1 MGVASIESPGLRRP
15 PQGEGVKD
23 FLRLLELAKAYRGR
37 MAVALVASLFYGAS
51 QASLL
56 YVVKVIV
63 DKVLKDGS
71 DLGNVMAMILGL
83 SVIKGIGSY
92 AASVMMTDV
101 GQRVVRDLRE
111 RLFAQTLRQS
121 TTFFSRRNVGEL
133 LSRLTNDIGQI
144 QRAVSETIGDLM
156 RESVTLVGYIG
167 SLFFL
172 DWRLAVVC
180 ATTGPLVVYPL
191 AQLGRRVR
199 GQSKRS
205 QEELAHVTHIASEAY
220 AGHRVVKAF
229 GAEARE
235 VRRFG
240 DAANSLYRT
249 YMRVTRAVSAL
260 PPVMEL
266 VGGIAAIGVLW
277 FGSKEI
283 VANRITQGD
292 FMQFLLAALLMYQ
305 PIKRLSGAN
314 STIQQALAAAT
325 RVFEMLD
332 LNTEVPDRSGAS
344 ALTGLQSG
352 VEFRDVGFA
361 YADEPE
367 RFVVRHASFAARKG
381 QVVAL
386 VGLSGAGKTTLVNL
400 IPRFYDPTEGGVFI
414 DGRDIRD
421 VTLKSLRENIALVTQ
436 ETVLFDDTVAANIA
450 YGKPDAS
457 REAIEAA
464 ARAAHAHEFIAQMP
478 NGYETKIG
486 ERGQRL
492 SGGQRQRL
500 AIARAILRNSPL
512 LVLDE
517 ATSSLDAESEALV
530 QDALTALMANR
541 TTFVIAHRLSTV
553 RRADVIVTLEKGRV
567 AEVGAH
573 DELVNRG
580 GVYAR
585 LYALQMFDEREEP
598 S

>member
-1 MGVASIESPGLRRP
+1 
-15 PQGEGVKD
+15 VKD
-23 FLRLLELAKAYRGR
+23 FLRLLELARAYRGR
-37 MAVALVASLFYGAS
+37 IILASI
-51 QASLL
+51 ASLL
-56 YVVKVIV
+56 YGAAQGGLLYVIKFIV
-63 DKVLKDGS
+63 DGVLKNGEGI
-71 DLGNVMAMILGL
+71 LPVAIAILGL
-83 SVIKGIGSY
+83 SLVKGLGSY
-92 AASVMMTDV
+92 GAGVLMTDV

-111 RLFAQTLRQS
+111 RLFAHTLRQS
-121 TTFFSRRNVGEL
+121 AGYFSRQTVGEL

-156 RESVTLVGYIG
+156 RESTTLVYYIAT
-167 SLFFL
+167 LFL
-172 DWRLAVVC
+172 IDWRLAVVSG
-180 ATTGPLVVYPL
+180 TTAPLIVYPL
-191 AQLGRRVR
+191 SQLGRRVR

-205 QEELAHVTHIASEAY
+205 QEELAHVTHIATEAY

-235 VRRFG
+235 AERFRA
-240 DAANSLYRT
+240 AANSLYRT

-260 PPVMEL
+260 PPVMEFI
-266 VGGIAAIGVLW
+266 GGIATIGVLW
-277 FGSKEI
+277 FGSREI
-283 VANRITQGD
+283 HAGRISQGD
-292 FMQFLLAALLMYQ
+292 FMAFLSAALLMYQ

-314 STIQQALAAAT
+314 ASIQQALAAST

-332 LNTEVPDRSGAS
+332 TNTETPDRPGAPV
-344 ALTGLQSG
+344 LPPLVRD

-361 YADEPE
+361 YADEPTK
-367 RFVVRHASFAARKG
+367 FVVRHASFKALKG
-381 QVVAL
+381 QVIAL

-400 IPRFYDPTEGGVFI
+400 IPRFYDATEGALLI
-414 DGRDIRD
+414 DGVDTRD
-421 VTLKSLRENIALVTQ
+421 VTMKSLRDQIALVTQ
-436 ETVLFDDTVAANIA
+436 ETVLFDDTIAANIA
-450 YGKPDAS
+450 YGRPDAT

-478 NGYETKIG
+478 GTYETKIG

-553 RRADVIVTLEKGRV
+553 RRADLIVALEKGRV
-567 AEVGAH
+567 AEMGTH
-573 DELVNRG
+573 DALISRG

-585 LYALQMFDEREEP
+585 LYALQMFDGREEP

>member
-1 MGVASIESPGLRRP
+1 M
-15 PQGEGVKD
+15 KD

-37 MAVALVASLFYGAS
+37 MVLAFV
-51 QASLL
+51 ASLL
-56 YVVKVIV
+56 YGGAQGALLYVIQYIV
-63 DKVLKDGS
+63 DEVLRKGDGDGLMRVS
-71 DLGNVMAMILGL
+71 IAILGL
-83 SVIKGIGSY
+83 SIVKGVGSY

-111 RLFAQTLRQS
+111 RLFGHTLRQS
-121 TTFFSRRNVGEL
+121 ASFFSRQSVGEL

-156 RESVTLVGYIG
+156 RESVTLVGYIAF
-167 SLFFL
+167 LFFK
-172 DWRLAVVC
+172 DYKLAIVC
-180 ATTGPLVVYPL
+180 ATTAPLIVYPL

-205 QEELAHVTHIASEAY
+205 QEELAHVTHIAAEAY

-235 VRRFG
+235 ARRFK
-240 DAANSLYRT
+240 DAAASLYRT
-249 YMRVTRAVSAL
+249 YMRVTRAVAAL
-260 PPVMEL
+260 PPVMEFI
-266 VGGIAAIGVLW
+266 GGIAAIGVLW

-283 VANRITQGD
+283 TAGDLSQGE
-292 FMQFLLAALLMYQ
+292 FMAFLFAALSMYQ

-314 STIQQALAAAT
+314 SSIQQALAAST

-332 LNTEVPDRSGAS
+332 LNTEVSDRAGAPAMS
-344 ALTGLQSG
+344 ELAQS

-361 YADEPE
+361 YADDPT
-367 RFVVRHASFAARKG
+367 RFVVRHASFKASKG

-400 IPRFYDPTEGGVFI
+400 IPRFYDPTEGAVLI
-414 DGRDIRD
+414 DGKDVRD
-421 VTLKSLRENIALVTQ
+421 VTLKSLRDNIALVTQ

-450 YGKPDAS
+450 YGRPDAT
-457 REAIEAA
+457 RGAIEAA
-464 ARAAHAHEFIAQMP
+464 ARAAHAHEFIATMP
-478 NGYETKIG
+478 ESYETKIG

-553 RRADVIVTLEKGRV
+553 RRADLIVTLEKGRV
-567 AEVGAH
+567 AEVGTH
-573 DELVNRG
+573 DDLVNRG

-585 LYALQMFDEREEP
+585 LYALQMFDEREEL

>member
-1 MGVASIESPGLRRP
+1 
-15 PQGEGVKD
+15 VKD
-23 FLRLLELAKAYRGR
+23 FVRLLDLAKAYRGR
-37 MAVALVASLFYGAS
+37 MTVALI
-51 QASLL
+51 ASLL
-56 YVVKVIV
+56 YGGAQAALLYVIQYIV
-63 DKVLKDGS
+63 DDVLKNGGG
-71 DLGNVMAMILGL
+71 LRNVSIAILGL
-83 SVIKGIGSY
+83 SLIKGIGSY
-92 AASVMMTDV
+92 AAGVMMTDV

-111 RLFAQTLRQS
+111 RLFAHTLRQS
-121 TTFFSRRNVGEL
+121 ASFFSRQTVGEL
-133 LSRLTNDIGQI
+133 LSRLTNDIGNI
-144 QRAVSETIGDLM
+144 QRAVSETVGDLM

-167 SLFFL
+167 FLFFK
-172 DWRLAVVC
+172 DWKLAIVC
-180 ATTGPLVVYPL
+180 ATTAPLIIYPL

-205 QEELAHVTHIASEAY
+205 QEELAHVTHIAAEAY

-229 GAEARE
+229 SAEARE
-235 VRRFG
+235 ERRFK
-240 DAANSLYRT
+240 DAAGLLYRT
-249 YMRVTRAVSAL
+249 YMRVTRAVAAL
-260 PPVMEL
+260 PPVMEFI
-266 VGGIAAIGVLW
+266 GGIAAIGVLW

-283 VANRITQGD
+283 AAGQLSQGE
-292 FMQFLLAALLMYQ
+292 FMAFLFAALSMYQ

-314 STIQQALAAAT
+314 ASVQQALAAST
-325 RVFEMLD
+325 RIFEMLD
-332 LNTEVPDRSGAS
+332 LSTEVPDKAGAPAMGELS
-344 ALTGLQSG
+344 TG

-361 YADEPE
+361 YADDPA
-367 RFVVRHASFAARKG
+367 RFVVRHASFKAAKG
-381 QVVAL
+381 QVIAL

-400 IPRFYDPTEGGVFI
+400 IPRFYDPTEGAVLI

-421 VTLKSLRENIALVTQ
+421 VTLKSLRDNIALVTQ

-450 YGKPDAS
+450 YGRPDAP
-457 REAIEAA
+457 REAVEAA
-464 ARAAHAHEFIAQMP
+464 ARAAHAHEFVASMP

-553 RRADVIVTLEKGRV
+553 RRADLIVTLEKGRV
-567 AEVGAH
+567 AEVGTH
-573 DELVNRG
+573 DELVGRG

-585 LYALQMFDEREEP
+585 LYALQMFDEREEL

>member
-1 MGVASIESPGLRRP
+1 M
-15 PQGEGVKD
+15 KD

-37 MAVALVASLFYGAS
+37 MVLALIASLLYGAS
-51 QASLL
+51 QAALL

-63 DKVLKDGS
+63 DQVLKDGS
-71 DLGNVMAMILGL
+71 GLTKVMAMILGL
-83 SVIKGIGSY
+83 SVVKGLGSY
-92 AASVMMTDV
+92 AASVMMTEV

-111 RLFAQTLRQS
+111 RLFAHTLRQS
-121 TTFFSRRNVGEL
+121 AAFFSRRNVGEL

-144 QRAVSETIGDLM
+144 QRAVSETVGDLM

-180 ATTGPLVVYPL
+180 ATSGPLVVYPL

-220 AGHRVVKAF
+220 SGHRLVKAF

-235 VRRFG
+235 ARRFS

-266 VGGIAAIGVLW
+266 IGGIAAIGVLW
-277 FGSKEI
+277 FGRQEI
-283 VANRITQGD
+283 VAGRLTQGD
-292 FMQFLLAALLMYQ
+292 FLQFLLAALLMYQ

-314 STIQQALAAAT
+314 ATIQQALAAST

-332 LNTEVPDRSGAS
+332 TNTEVPDQPNAPSLAG
-344 ALTGLQSG
+344 LTGG

-361 YADEPE
+361 YSDEPAK
-367 RFVVRHASFAARKG
+367 FVVRHASFSARKG

-400 IPRFYDPTEGGVFI
+400 IPRFYDPTEGAVLI
-414 DGRDIRD
+414 DGVDTRN
-421 VTLKSLRENIALVTQ
+421 VTLKSLRDQIAIVTQ

-450 YGKPDAS
+450 YGRPDAT

-464 ARAAHAHEFIAQMP
+464 ARAAHAHEFIATMP
-478 NGYETKIG
+478 KGYDTPIG

-530 QDALTALMANR
+530 QDALTALMQNR

-553 RRADVIVTLEKGRV
+553 RRADLIVALEKGRV
-567 AEVGAH
+567 AEVGTH

-580 GVYAR
+580 GVYER
-585 LYALQMFDEREEP
+585 LYSLQMFDEREEL

>member
-1 MGVASIESPGLRRP
+1 MI
-15 PQGEGVKD
+15 D
-23 FLRLLELAKAYRGR
+23 FLRLLDLAKAYRGR
-37 MAVALVASLFYGAS
+37 IILASIASLLYGAS
-51 QASLL
+51 QAGLL
-56 YVVKVIV
+56 YVIKFIV
-63 DKVLKDGS
+63 DQVLTDGRG
-71 DLGNVMAMILGL
+71 LGRVTIAILCL
-83 SVIKGIGSY
+83 SAVKGIGSY
-92 AASVMMTDV
+92 AAGFLMTDV

-111 RLFAQTLRQS
+111 RLFAHTLRQS
-121 TTFFSRRNVGEL
+121 AGFFSRQTVGEL

-167 SLFFL
+167 YLFII
-172 DWRLAVVC
+172 DWKLAVVC
-180 ATTGPLVVYPL
+180 ATTAPLIVYPL

-205 QEELAHVTHIASEAY
+205 QEELAHVTHIAAEAY

-235 VRRFG
+235 ARRFA
-240 DAANSLYRT
+240 DAADSLYRT

-260 PPVMEL
+260 PPVMEF

-283 VANRITQGD
+283 SAHRISQGD
-292 FMQFLLAALLMYQ
+292 FMSFLSAALLMYQ

-314 STIQQALAAAT
+314 ASIQQALAAST

-332 LNTEVPDRSGAS
+332 TNTEVPDRPHAPAVSGLARD
-344 ALTGLQSG
+344 

-361 YADEPE
+361 YADDPQ
-367 RFVVRHASFAARKG
+367 RFVVRHASFKASKG

-400 IPRFYDPTEGGVFI
+400 IPRFYEPTEGAVLI

-421 VTLKSLRENIALVTQ
+421 ITLKSLRDNIAVVTQ
-436 ETVLFDDTVAANIA
+436 EIVLFDDTIAANIA
-450 YGKPDAS
+450 YGRADAT
-457 REAIEAA
+457 RDAIESA
-464 ARAAHAHEFIAQMP
+464 ARAAHAHEFVAAMP
-478 NGYETKIG
+478 KGYETTIG

-517 ATSSLDAESEALV
+517 ATSSLDAQSEALV

-553 RRADVIVTLEKGRV
+553 RRADLIVTLDKGRV
-567 AEVGAH
+567 AEVGTH
-573 DELVNRG
+573 DDLVNRG

-585 LYALQMFDEREEP
+585 LYALQMFDEREELP
-598 S
+598 

>member
-1 MGVASIESPGLRRP
+1 
-15 PQGEGVKD
+15 VKD
-23 FLRLLELAKAYRGR
+23 FLRLLELAREYRGR
-37 MAVALVASLFYGAS
+37 MAVAFI
-51 QASLL
+51 ASLL
-56 YVVKVIV
+56 YGGAQAALLYVIQYIV
-63 DKVLKDGS
+63 DQVLQNGGGLLS
-71 DLGNVMAMILGL
+71 VSIAILGL
-83 SVIKGIGSY
+83 SLIKGVGSY

-111 RLFAQTLRQS
+111 RLFGHTLRQS
-121 TTFFSRRNVGEL
+121 ASFFSRQTVGEL

-144 QRAVSETIGDLM
+144 QRAVSETVGDLM
-156 RESVTLVGYIG
+156 RESVTLAGYIG
-167 SLFFL
+167 FLFFK
-172 DWRLAVVC
+172 DWKLAIVC
-180 ATTGPLVVYPL
+180 ATTAPLIVYPL

-205 QEELAHVTHIASEAY
+205 QEELAHVTHIAAEAY

-229 GAEARE
+229 GAEGRE
-235 VRRFG
+235 ARRFKE
-240 DAANSLYRT
+240 AAASLYRT
-249 YMRVTRAVSAL
+249 YMRVTRSVAAL
-260 PPVMEL
+260 PPVMEFI
-266 VGGIAAIGVLW
+266 GGIAAIGVLW
-277 FGSKEI
+277 FGHKEI
-283 VANRITQGD
+283 AANQLTQGE
-292 FMQFLLAALLMYQ
+292 FMAFLFAALSMYQ

-314 STIQQALAAAT
+314 ASVQQALAAAT

-332 LNTEVPDRSGAS
+332 TNTETPDRPGAPV
-344 ALTGLQSG
+344 LPPLMRE

-361 YADEPE
+361 YADEPTK
-367 RFVVRHASFAARKG
+367 FVVRHASFKALKG
-381 QVVAL
+381 QVIAL

-400 IPRFYDPTEGGVFI
+400 IPRFYDATEGALLI
-414 DGRDIRD
+414 DGVDTRD
-421 VTLKSLRENIALVTQ
+421 VTMKSLRDQIALVTQ
-436 ETVLFDDTVAANIA
+436 ETVLFDDTIAANIA
-450 YGKPDAS
+450 YGRPDAT

-478 NGYETKIG
+478 GTYETKIG

-553 RRADVIVTLEKGRV
+553 RRADLIVALEKGRV
-567 AEVGAH
+567 AEMGTH
-573 DELVNRG
+573 DALISRG

-585 LYALQMFDEREEP
+585 LYALQMFDGREEP